1 MKKSRLIV
9 FGITVATIIAI
20 VLAGTPFI
28 KDNMKLG
35 LDLQGGFEIL
45 YEVSPLEGDDLPS
58 MAAVAESVNKRI
70 DVLGVNEPEITVE
83 GDNRIRVQLA
93 GVKDAD
99 QARRIISSTANLT
112 FRDVNDNLLMDAT
125 VLEEGAAI
133 VDYDQYGNPVVS
145 LKLADQA
152 LFYEVTTKVAAMS
165 DGQNLMVAWLD
176 WEEGDSYQEEAKKE
190 SPKFISAATVQ
201 EGINSTSA
209 MISGSFSQE
218 EAKELAGLI
227 NSGSLPVKM
236 TETYSNA
243 VTADYGVGAFNATM
257 IAGAIGI
264 VAIMIFMILYYR
276 VAGLISAITL
286 AAYVFVVFLIQN
298 LMGATFTLSGI
309 AALVLGVGMAVDSNI
324 LTFERIKDSL
334 YTGRTVKKAF
344 YEGSS
349 KSFITILDAQI
360 TTFISAL
367 ILYVFGTGTV
377 KGFATMLIVS
387 TISTVLVIVFVAKF
401 LLKQL
406 VESGK
411 LDDNV
416 TAFGAKPKFIPDV
429 KKNQERFHFGHFTKF
444 DFVANAKKFWMVSG
458 LILALA
464 VVSMT
469 INGISG
475 NGVANLGID
484 FASGTKITVTSDK
497 AIDQK
502 TLDADLVTYGIDA
515 NSIKITGAD
524 DNIATVFVKQAVDQ
538 DVLDEAKTFLKD
550 TYSYDVSDS
559 TVTPVIGKELVRKAF
574 TISILAW
581 IAIMIYIS
589 IRFKWD
595 YAISGIIGLVHD
607 VLIVLAAAIILRL
620 EINIELIAVMLTI
633 IGYSNNNSIVV
644 FDRIRDQVKAHKSEV
659 LSKDAYARIVNNA
672 LAETAGRS
680 ILSTF
685 TTILPVIALLFFGS
699 SSIFTFCLL
708 LLVGMIA
715 GAGSSLFVAAQLW
728 YNIRLNQKHTP
739 KKKANYKKDPVE
751 EMIIPGINDF

>member
-1 MKKSRLIV
+1 MKKSRLVV
-9 FGITVATIIAI
+9 FGITVLTIFA
-20 VLAGTPFI
+20 VVFAGTPFI

-45 YEVSPLEGDDLPS
+45 YEVSPLEGDELPS

-125 VLEEGAAI
+125 VLKEGAAS
-133 VDYDQYGNPVVS
+133 VGYDNYGNPIVS
-145 LKLADQA
+145 LELADQA
-152 LFYEVTTKVAAMS
+152 KFYEVTTKVAAMS

-176 WEEGDSYQEEAKKE
+176 WEEGDTYQAEAQKE
-190 SPKFISAATVQ
+190 NPKFISAASVQ

-236 TETYSNA
+236 TETYTNA
-243 VTADYGVGAFNATM
+243 VTAEYGVGAFSSTM
-257 IAGAIGI
+257 IAGAIGVI
-264 VAIMIFMILYYR
+264 AIMIFMILYYR
-276 VAGLISAITL
+276 VAGIISSITL

-334 YTGRTVKKAF
+334 YTGRSVKKAF

-360 TTFISAL
+360 TTFISAV
-367 ILYVFGTGTV
+367 ILYVFGTGSV

-387 TISTVLVIVFVAKF
+387 TVSTLLVIVFVTKF

-411 LDDNV
+411 LDGNV
-416 TAFGAKPKFIPDV
+416 TAFGAKPKFIPEV
-429 KKNQERFHFGHFTKF
+429 NKNQERFHFGHFTKI
-444 DFVANAKKFWMVSG
+444 DFVGMAKKFWMISG

-464 VVSMT
+464 IVFMGV
-469 INGISG
+469 NGASG
-475 NGVANLGID
+475 KGVANLGID
-484 FASGTKITVTSDK
+484 FASGTKITVTSDA
-497 AIDQK
+497 AIDK
-502 TLDADLVTYGIDA
+502 TALDKDLTTYGIDA
-515 NSIKITGAD
+515 NSIKISGQGDT
-524 DNIATVFVKQAVDQ
+524 IATVFVKEAVEQ
-538 DVLDEAKTFLKD
+538 NVLDEAKTFLKD

-559 TVTPVIGKELVRKAF
+559 TVTPVIGKELVRKAVI
-574 TISILAW
+574 ISVLAW

-589 IRFKWD
+589 LRFKWD
-595 YAISGIIGLVHD
+595 YAISGILGLIHD
-607 VLIVLAAAIILRL
+607 ILIVLSAAVILRL
-620 EINIELIAVMLTI
+620 EINIEIIAVMLTI
-633 IGYSNNNSIVV
+633 IGYSINNSIVV
-644 FDRIRDQVKAHKSEV
+644 FDRIRNQVKEHKSDV
-659 LSKDAYARIVNNA
+659 LSKDAYKRMVNNA
-672 LAETAGRS
+672 LSETAGRS

-699 SSIFTFCLL
+699 GSIFTFCLL

-715 GAGSSLFVAAQLW
+715 GAGSSLFVAAQIW
-728 YNIRLNQKHTP
+728 YNIRINQKHQP
-739 KKKANYKKDPVE
+739 KKKFKHKKDEVE
-751 EMIIPGINDF
+751 EMIIPGLNDF